1 MSLEENKAFIRS
13 LFEVLNKHNPD
24 LLDKFYAPN
33 YVNHTLQLQGLESL
47 KQFESMIYNAS
58 ADWKETIEDII
69 AEGNKVWVRY
79 KITGTHTGEFYGL
92 PPTGKSITFSSISI
106 YRIADGK
113 LVEGWTV
120 SDDLN
125 LLTQLGVINYTEK
138 GKKFFPEDI
147 M

>member
-1 MSLEENKAFIRS
+1 MSKQALAPLYKGI
-13 LFEVLNKHNPD
+13 PD
-24 LLDKFYAPN
+24 WR
-33 YVNHTLQLQGLESL
+33 T
-47 KQFESMIYNAS
+47 
-58 ADWKETIEDII
+58 TIDDIM
-69 AEGNKVWVRY
+69 AEGEKVCIRLRE
-79 KITGTHTGEFYGL
+79 TATHTGEYRGL
-92 PPTGKSITFSSISI
+92 APTGKSITFSSVSI

-125 LLTQLGVINYTEK
+125 LLTQLGVIKYTEK